1 MIYSMSANI
10 KFDSDKLDAYGWSR
24 WYHLK
29 LI

>member
-1 MIYSMSANI
+1 MMYSVSANI
-10 KFDSDKLDAYGWSR
+10 KFDSDKLDAYDWPG